1 MAAYI
6 TMQVY
11 RFKAAQ
17 QAMSSCLSTELSTAA
32 NQRVR
37 GRERERER
45 EQGERQRERET
56 GGLVRY
62 RTRERERVEI
72 DDEEL
77 LECIQSS
84 VKRTEQ
90 ERNGGRES
98 EEDGE

>member
-1 MAAYI
+1 
-6 TMQVY
+6 
-11 RFKAAQ
+11 
-17 QAMSSCLSTELSTAA
+17 MSQHGAVNSSQPKSP
-32 NQRVR
+32 
-37 GRERERER
+37 GERERER
-45 EQGERQRERET
+45 ARARGEAERA
-56 GGLVRY
+56 RDW
-62 RTRERERVEI
+62 RTCAIQDKRERERVEI